1 MKKLALA
8 LATCALLGTT
18 AACGGPTEYS
28 VIGQHEAASADGI
41 ITVEDV
47 GGGNHMV
54 RINLENLP
62 PPDRMGQGL
71 TAYVVWFV
79 PSNGTPVK
87 AANLVYDRD
96 ARVGTAQATTPLSSF
111 EVRITAERSD
121 AVAAPSEKVAI
132 TKRITAGG

>member
-1 MKKLALA
+1 
-8 LATCALLGTT
+8 
-18 AACGGPTEYS
+18 
-28 VIGQHEAASADGI
+28 
-41 ITVEDV
+41 
-47 GGGNHMV
+47 
-54 RINLENLP
+54 
-62 PPDRMGQGL
+62 MGQGL